1 MNYLFYSLPMIASLI
16 GAFLCFVKREKFEE
30 MISIIFAAFSLIS
43 AILILFLSDVS
54 NSFFFIDGISKI
66 MLIIIS
72 MIYTLTVIFSTTFL
86 KYIEEP
92 LFQKRFYYLLLNLFA
107 FSMFFSVSVN
117 NFGLI
122 WVGIEATT
130 VTSALLIAVENDE
143 SSIEA
148 TWRYI
153 IIVSSGLVISFIANI
168 LIYAATGTLDIST
181 LLSTNPTSEKLLVF
195 GSMMA
200 IVGYGTKAGI
210 FPMHTWLPDVHGKA
224 PAPVS
229 AIFSGVLLPVALYA
243 IIRVIQF
250 SPISSVK
257 TFALVLGFLTVIIA
271 SSLMAIQIH
280 YKRLFAYSTMEN
292 MGMALIGISL
302 GGYALLGVMILII
315 SHAFA
320 KSSTFFLS
328 GNLFSRYK
336 TTKIDEIKG
345 VSKRMPS
352 TAYALLFSA
361 MAITGMPPFGTF
373 FGEIMIILVLL
384 ATMPTG
390 YTILLLSFLALAFI
404 SLNFKVGKMIFS
416 NSEGENMER
425 KRVGTIVP
433 IIDTVLSL
441 LIVFFIPWIEKVIR

>member
-1 MNYLFYSLPMIASLI
+1 MNLIYALPMIVSLI
-16 GAFLCFVKREKFEE
+16 GALLCLMRIEKFEE
-30 MISIIFAAFSLIS
+30 VISTIVSVSTVIFAI
-43 AILILFLSDVS
+43 AIFFLPNVSDYFLFL
-54 NSFFFIDGISKI
+54 DGISKI
-66 MLIIIS
+66 MILTIS
-72 MIYTLTVIFSTTFL
+72 FVYAMTVIFSTTFL
-86 KYIEEP
+86 KYIDEP

-117 NFGLI
+117 NLGLV

-130 VTSALLIAVENDE
+130 VTSALLVAVENDE
-143 SSIEA
+143 PSIEA

-153 IIVSSGLVISFIANI
+153 IIVSSGLVISFISNI
-168 LIYAATGTLDIST
+168 LIYSATGTLDISK
-181 LLSTNPTSEKLLVF
+181 LLSMNSFSALLPF
-195 GSMMA
+195 GAVMA

-250 SPISSVK
+250 TPIEYVK

-271 SSLMAIQIH
+271 AGLMAIQTN

-302 GGYALLGVMILII
+302 GGYALLGVMVLIL

-328 GNLFSRYK
+328 GNLLSRYK
-336 TTKIDEIKG
+336 TLKIDEIKG
-345 VSKRMPS
+345 VTKRMPS
-352 TAYALLFSA
+352 TAYTLLFDA

-384 ATMPTG
+384 SILSIG
-390 YTILLLSFLALAFI
+390 WVLLLMAFLALAFI
-404 SLNFKVGKMIFS
+404 SVNFKVGKMLFS
-416 NSEGENMER
+416 DSQGDYMER

-433 IIDTVLSL
+433 IVDTVLSL
-441 LIVFFIPWIEKVIR
+441 AVVFAIPFISKVIK